1 MEMNS
6 SIYNLFICLVQVEN
20 KKGVSC
26 EAGRLSVVKP
36 PPKIRRRQFSI
47 SLQQKAWYE
56 VPDFF
61 IFSSH
66 RQFPLYS

>member
-1 MEMNS
+1 MEMKS

-20 KKGVSC
+20 KKGVSR

-47 SLQQKAWYE
+47 SLQENQILTSI
-56 VPDFF
+56 PLGG
-61 IFSSH
+61 FS
-66 RQFPLYS
+66 LD